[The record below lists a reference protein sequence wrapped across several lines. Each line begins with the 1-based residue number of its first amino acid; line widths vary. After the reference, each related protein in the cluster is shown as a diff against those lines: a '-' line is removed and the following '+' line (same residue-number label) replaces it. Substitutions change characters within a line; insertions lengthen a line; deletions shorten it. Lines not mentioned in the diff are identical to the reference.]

1 MYICEFCNN
10 EYGTKKSLILHQ
22 KTAKFCLKIQKENE
36 NHTNN
41 HNREN
46 IDFKCDYC
54 EDSFSLKHVL
64 ERHYETCKSRQRK
77 IKEENEQKKDE
88 LIFKLQTELH
98 ILMTQTYPER
108 ERVFLEIHAKL
119 KEELNECK
127 TENLVLKKELNMKDD
142 IISKLEKENE
152 SLKNKVDNT
161 YMTLIEHSD
170 KTYNTFFE
178 K

>member
-1 MYICEFCNN
+1 MQVLTTLLFICN
-10 EYGTKKSLILHQ
+10 Q
-22 KTAKFCLKIQKENE
+22 
-36 NHTNN
+36 
-41 HNREN
+41 
-46 IDFKCDYC
+46 
-54 EDSFSLKHVL
+54 
-64 ERHYETCKSRQRK
+64 
-77 IKEENEQKKDE
+77 
-88 LIFKLQTELH
+88 
-98 ILMTQTYPER
+98 R

-127 TENLVLKKELNMKDD
+127 TENLVLKNELNMKDD

-178 K
+178 KVFSCSCNQLNY